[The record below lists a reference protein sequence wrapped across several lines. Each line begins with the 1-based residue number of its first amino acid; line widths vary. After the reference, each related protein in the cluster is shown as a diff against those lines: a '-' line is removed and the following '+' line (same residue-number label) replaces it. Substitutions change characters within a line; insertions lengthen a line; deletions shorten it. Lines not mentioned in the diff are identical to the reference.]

1 MPGVIVRL
9 WPLSWLRGL
18 QGQVNPL
25 ASSENHCSK
34 DLFRAR
40 RRRLPF
46 EPFLF
51 LVQLRVPVQHNGR
64 RPDVHVLDL
73 RVDQK
78 SLPILAEGGLQQAGS
93 GAFPAQT
100 HQGSGERL
108 QTVAQ
113 FGLQLHADKARI
125 VNFGRQLATQR
136 SAPILPRTFE
146 GSLHGAHAQRANG
159 NRDLQAILGVAGR
172 LMCGSDAI
180 PLERHTWRRP
190 MQCPFSIFHFPG
202 DFSRSSIATEILPEC
217 VLTARFDGILE
228 NNGKWEAA

>member
-9 WPLSWLRGL
+9 WPLSWFRGL

-51 LVQLRVPVQHNGR
+51 LVQLRVPVQHNGH

-78 SLPILAEGGLQQAGS
+78 SLPILAEADLQQAGS
-93 GAFPAQT
+93 GRFPAQT
-100 HQGSGERL
+100 HQGSGERSRSL
-108 QTVAQ
+108 A
-113 FGLQLHADKARI
+113 FQLHGDKARI
-125 VNFGRQLATQR
+125 VILA
-136 SAPILPRTFE
+136 
-146 GSLHGAHAQRANG
+146 GSLRPSVRHAFCQG
-159 NRDLQAILGVAGR
+159 LSKEVCTG
-172 LMCGSDAI
+172 LMRSERTATGTSR
-180 PLERHTWRRP
+180 PFSELLEDPCAARMRYHLNATP
-190 MQCPFSIFHFPG
+190 GGGPCSVHFPSSIFHPFSI
-202 DFSRSSIATEILPEC
+202 
-217 VLTARFDGILE
+217 
-228 NNGKWEAA
+228 

>member
-18 QGQVNPL
+18 QGQVNLL

-40 RRRLPF
+40 RGRLPF

-51 LVQLRVPVQHNGR
+51 LVQLRVPVQHDGHR
-64 RPDVHVLDL
+64 ADVYVLDL

-93 GAFPAQT
+93 GTFPAQT

-136 SAPILPRTFE
+136 SARHSAKDFRRKSAR
-146 GSLHGAHAQRANG
+146 GSCAASERQPGPPGHSRRCWTTHVR
-159 NRDLQAILGVAGR
+159 LG
-172 LMCGSDAI
+172 CD
-180 PLERHTWRRP
+180 T
-190 MQCPFSIFHFPG
+190 
-202 DFSRSSIATEILPEC
+202 T
-217 VLTARFDGILE
+217 
-228 NNGKWEAA
+228 